1 MRRRDEGYDIPLE
14 ITMLGG
20 TGQVVIAWDWYSAN
34 TSTLPPTSRDQNK
47 QSHTTSAP
55 ITQGY

>member
-1 MRRRDEGYDIPLE
+1 MRRRAESYGIPLE
-14 ITMLGG
+14 IMMLEGM
-20 TGQVVIAWDWYSAN
+20 GQVVIAWDWYSAN

-47 QSHTTSAP
+47 QSHTASAP